1 MRDRGYP
8 SGNRFF
14 HIGLLLKTPI
24 LACLKQIIM
33 LIYLLAPF
41 AQIVCS
47 GVLVK
52 HIGYLVNLSSI

>member
-1 MRDRGYP
+1 MGDRGYP

-14 HIGLLLKTPI
+14 HIGLLPI